1 MRGPTPKRVIAL
13 GIGIAV
19 LGVGAALAQTSV
31 EGLDLEAIDK
41 RAKAGAADLSQFVA
55 GVLERQTKA
64 NEDQRA
70 TVEGMVDAASQKVA
84 ALKASPGGSS
94 IGAMGPTGVDL
105 DALVSDAGPT
115 MKPEAR
121 TAPMFIA
128 FASLSMPTESLQR
141 LIADVSKAGGMV
153 VFRGFSPDGGRG
165 FMAELS
171 KAVPQGEAV
180 HVSID
185 PRLFSAYH
193 IDAVPTYVAASSSFT
208 LCSAPYCQNDPPAF
222 DRLAGNVTTRF
233 ALETFR
239 DGHGPGAPVAA
250 RALANLG
257 GASLGAAN
265 RDSGE

>member
-1 MRGPTPKRVIAL
+1 MRRPTPQRFIAL
-13 GIGIAV
+13 GIGIAA
-19 LGVGAALAQTSV
+19 LGVGAAIAQTSV
-31 EGLDLEAIDK
+31 DGLDLEAIDK

-64 NEDQRA
+64 NDDQRA
-70 TVEGMVDAASQKVA
+70 TVEVMVDAANDKVA
-84 ALKASPGGSS
+84 ALKSRSGKAGVSPN
-94 IGAMGPTGVDL
+94 GPAGVDL
-105 DALVSDAGPT
+105 DALVSDAGQT
-115 MKPEAR
+115 MNPEAR

-128 FASLSMPTESLQR
+128 FASLSMPPESLQR

-165 FMAELS
+165 FMAALS

-180 HVSID
+180 HISID

-193 IDAVPTYVAASSSFT
+193 VEAVPTYIAASSSFT
-208 LCSAPYCQNDPPAF
+208 LCSAPDCWNDPPAF

-250 RALANLG
+250 RALANLDG
-257 GASLGAAN
+257 AN
-265 RDSGE
+265 RGSSE